1 MFIEL
6 MRYLL
11 VAAWRHSAGV
21 AGTGS
26 RFCERKCGEG
36 MMKGA
41 ELLKEG
47 CKAWGKATLY

>member
-6 MRYLL
+6 MRTCRWL
-11 VAAWRHSAGV
+11 RGDIQRGV

-36 MMKGA
+36 MMREA
-41 ELLKEG
+41 EFLKEG
-47 CKAWGKATLY
+47 LQSVGKAALY